1 MELIKFLNKESPS
14 ETFNILILSTI
25 YAITTALFGPI
36 LLNAV
41 ADIIAGQNYLFWLC
55 LLSVC
60 ITIQILTYRT
70 TQSRTARLAE
80 SGSEKLVLHIANTL
94 RLDEL
99 SEFERRDPSEIYLT
113 LKGTRSVTDGAIQS
127 IVVLQNILITFILWF
142 YLFCMN
148 KLAGVILLLIF
159 GWVILAQEMSQRIG
173 ADVFQKTVSTE
184 ERLFDIFHHFL
195 NGFKE
200 IKVCKQK
207 NADLFENFLKPLIE
221 KIQVLRYK
229 MVFFTTEFMVATIT
243 AFSIFMAIEVFF
255 LRSMGASLHLLMI
268 TLYADKFF
276 WPIITNIAMIHD
288 GQAALARLNR
298 FAAEKKTKF
307 DMDPNA
313 LQDDILTDFHT
324 LKLKNIHYTYHE
336 NDGTSGFSIGP
347 VSLSL
352 RNGELIFLA
361 GGNGSGKSTL
371 VKLLTGLYPHES
383 GTIELNGNSV
393 DLKDYRYLFSAIFS
407 DYHLFDALYGLES
420 PDDSQVYDLLEK
432 MQLNQKTDYRESRFT
447 TRNLSAGQ
455 CRRMAMVITLLEDK
469 PIYVFDEWAADQD
482 PYFRQYFYEELLP
495 LLKEKGK
502 TVLAVTH
509 DDAYYSVADRV
520 IYMKDGR
527 FEDLGHPENKVLQND
542 FSSDVP
548 SPLSD
553 FFFKYTDSK
562 DGKPFKLIQ
571 EQSHSDEPLI
581 QMKEYKPFLLNLGW
595 LSLIDVFL
603 SPLRL
608 HILLTAAILSAKDSG
623 SQLFFMFIIATL
635 LDFVVTRKFNHN
647 VVTIVEKA
655 ISTIRI
661 GIIDRVR
668 KISMVSFERIS
679 AERVYTIL
687 TTDLKAIADI
697 SFFIGIALKFTIR
710 MIGLIV
716 YFAFLAFPF
725 FMVSAFIAGGIGIF
739 YILNQVQIK
748 MAIDK
753 LREEETAFLD
763 AMTHLID
770 GFKELRLNDF
780 KSNSFFHTCIK
791 PLYSRLKS
799 LRLESARYLLINQEI
814 VYGTWALLLGM
825 LPLVFPFV
833 NVSDSSLHI
842 CISILFFFPIGIL
855 LDAIPS
861 VLQTLVSVQR
871 LWEMKQE
878 LEVTELD
885 YANIISKEDRAP
897 FSELC
902 YQDII
907 FHYQTDENH
916 SFSVGPIN
924 LSIHAGEI
932 LFITGGNGSGKSTL
946 LKMITG
952 LYASETGNI
961 ILNGKAVEIRQH
973 RYLFSI
979 IFSDFYLFDRLYG
992 LPDVD
997 ENWVNELIK
1006 LMKLDKKVTFADG
1019 RFNTTDLSSG
1029 QKKRLAL
1036 VAAILEDRPV
1046 YVFDEWAAEQDPHFR
1061 RYFYE
1066 TLVPSFK
1073 SQGKTVIAITHHDQ
1087 YFHLADRIIKMDYGR
1102 VCLH

>member
-1 MELIKFLNKESPS
+1 MISAGIEAMNVFGGTAYIDVQALAAHRKLDLHRFENLMMKEKTVALPYEDPVTFAVNAAKPIIDKLSQKEKDQIELLITCTESGIDAGKS
-14 ETFNILILSTI
+14 LSTYI
-25 YAITTALFGPI
+25 HDYLG
-36 LLNAV
+36 LNH
-41 ADIIAGQNYLFWLC
+41 NC
-55 LLSVC
+55 
-60 ITIQILTYRT
+60 
-70 TQSRTARLAE
+70 
-80 SGSEKLVLHIANTL
+80 
-94 RLDEL
+94 
-99 SEFERRDPSEIYLT
+99 
-113 LKGTRSVTDGAIQS
+113 
-127 IVVLQNILITFILWF
+127 
-142 YLFCMN
+142 
-148 KLAGVILLLIF
+148 
-159 GWVILAQEMSQRIG
+159 
-173 ADVFQKTVSTE
+173 
-184 ERLFDIFHHFL
+184 RLFEL
-195 NGFKE
+195 
-200 IKVCKQK
+200 K
-207 NADLFENFLKPLIE
+207 NAC
-221 KIQVLRYK
+221 
-229 MVFFTTEFMVATIT
+229 
-243 AFSIFMAIEVFF
+243 
-255 LRSMGASLHLLMI
+255 
-268 TLYADKFF
+268 YA
-276 WPIITNIAMIHD
+276 
-288 GQAALARLNR
+288 G
-298 FAAEKKTKF
+298 
-307 DMDPNA
+307 
-313 LQDDILTDFHT
+313 
-324 LKLKNIHYTYHE
+324 
-336 NDGTSGFSIGP
+336 
-347 VSLSL
+347 
-352 RNGELIFLA
+352 
-361 GGNGSGKSTL
+361 
-371 VKLLTGLYPHES
+371 
-383 GTIELNGNSV
+383 
-393 DLKDYRYLFSAIFS
+393 
-407 DYHLFDALYGLES
+407 
-420 PDDSQVYDLLEK
+420 
-432 MQLNQKTDYRESRFT
+432 
-447 TRNLSAGQ
+447 
-455 CRRMAMVITLLEDK
+455 
-469 PIYVFDEWAADQD
+469 
-482 PYFRQYFYEELLP
+482 
-495 LLKEKGK
+495 
-502 TVLAVTH
+502 
-509 DDAYYSVADRV
+509 
-520 IYMKDGR
+520 
-527 FEDLGHPENKVLQND
+527 
-542 FSSDVP
+542 
-548 SPLSD
+548 
-553 FFFKYTDSK
+553 
-562 DGKPFKLIQ
+562 
-571 EQSHSDEPLI
+571 
-581 QMKEYKPFLLNLGW
+581 
-595 LSLIDVFL
+595 
-603 SPLRL
+603 
-608 HILLTAAILSAKDSG
+608 
-623 SQLFFMFIIATL
+623 
-635 LDFVVTRKFNHN
+635 
-647 VVTIVEKA
+647 
-655 ISTIRI
+655 
-661 GIIDRVR
+661 
-668 KISMVSFERIS
+668 
-679 AERVYTIL
+679 
-687 TTDLKAIADI
+687 
-697 SFFIGIALKFTIR
+697 
-710 MIGLIV
+710 
-716 YFAFLAFPF
+716 FAFLAFPF

-897 FSELC
+897 FSELR

-1029 QKKRLAL
+1029 KKKRLAL